1 MSVKKG
7 WITLYGNWLVGVDIG
22 GTTIKMAFISQEGR
36 IIRKWEIPTNKNENG
51 KHIPSEIAKSI
62 NLHLNELGQSKDKL
76 IGIGIGAP
84 GPVNV
89 QEGTIEVAVNLGWDN
104 FPLRDILQQET
115 SLPVVVENDANM
127 AAIGEMWKGAGRGA
141 KNLICITLGTGVG
154 GGIIVNGKLV
164 HGENGAG
171 GEIGHI
177 TSLPKDGLICNCGKK
192 GCLETIASATG
203 IVNLAVKELAC
214 AEESSRLKEYYNK
227 YQIVTCKQIFDSV
240 IEADKTAMR
249 IIDQVTFNL
258 GFALANLANSLNP
271 QKIVIG
277 GGVSNAGD
285 TLLTPLKEHFAQFTF
300 PRVSEG
306 VELVIATLGN
316 DAGVIGGAWLVKDV
330 LMNKIKGNLVPI

>member
-1 MSVKKG
+1 
-7 WITLYGNWLVGVDIG
+7 LYENWLVGVDIG
-22 GTTIKMAFISQEGR
+22 GTTIKMAFISQKGG
-36 IIRKWEIPTNKNENG
+36 IIRKWEIPTNKNEKG
-51 KHIPSEIAKSI
+51 KHIPSDIAKSI
-62 NLHLNELGQSKDKL
+62 NLHLYELGKSKDKL

-89 QEGTIEVAVNLGWDN
+89 LEGTIEVAVNLGWEN

-115 SLPVVVENDANM
+115 FLPVVVENDANL
-127 AAIGEMWKGAGRGA
+127 AAIGEMWKGAGNGA

-177 TSLPKDGLICNCGKK
+177 TSKLKDGLLCNCGKK

-203 IVNLAVKELAC
+203 IVSLALEELAY
-214 AEESSRLKEYYNK
+214 AEESSKLKKYYNK
-227 YQIVTCKQIFDSV
+227 YQIVTSKQIFDAV
-240 IEADKTAMR
+240 KAADKTAIR
-249 IIDQVTFNL
+249 IIDQVTFHL

-285 TLLTPLKEHFAQFTF
+285 TLLIPLKEQFAQFAF

-316 DAGVIGGAWLVKDV
+316 DAGVIGGAWLVKEA
-330 LMNKIKGNLVPI
+330 LMNKSKGNLVSV